1 MDSGLRRW
9 SSLGLAL
16 LAGAWVA
23 AREPDQRLF
32 EQATRSLG
40 LTGPVLGP
48 LDALASVAVAFVAML
63 AVYAL
68 ASAAI
73 GLAASRRGTTRR

>member
-1 MDSGLRRW
+1 MDSTRRHW

-32 EQATRSLG
+32 EQATRALG
-40 LTGPVLGP
+40 LSGPVLGP
-48 LDALASVAVAFVAML
+48 LDALTSVAVAFLAML
-63 AVYAL
+63 AVYAG
-68 ASAAI
+68 AFAAI
-73 GLAASRRGTTRR
+73 GLTRRRR

>member
-1 MDSGLRRW
+1 VDSGLRHW

-16 LAGAWVA
+16 LAGAWIA
-23 AREPDQRLF
+23 AREPDQHLF
-32 EQATRSLG
+32 EQATRALG
-40 LTGPVLGP
+40 LAGPVLGP
-48 LDALASVAVAFVAML
+48 LDALTSVAVASAAML

-73 GLAASRRGTTRR
+73 GLAASRRGTARR